1 MRPATPQ
8 LYTERSQYLGLW
20 LCVPPFQVV
29 YPFQAFTVPSNGIG
43 PTSTSFKRL
52 HRRCQL
58 VHPDAIIRQT
68 AITSTTVY
76 KAAREPPLL
85 ELANTRDRPLSSAS
99 AQVGFFFSAGSLKR
113 SRGITFI
120 HP

>member
-58 VHPDAIIRQT
+58 VHPDAI
-68 AITSTTVY
+68 TSTTVY